1 MLSIISECPNAK
13 TIYDLLMYVI
23 FRPINPASMKV
34 DAEWS
39 DIEKERDREKCALCF
54 LAPSLP
60 PSLGPQPQRTEQDGR
75 TDGQG
80 NIV

>member
-23 FRPINPASMKV
+23 FRPINPLSMKV

-60 PSLGPQPQRTEQDGR
+60 PSGPNPNGPSRTDGR
-75 TDGQG
+75 TDGRTG
-80 NIV
+80 